1 MKKKITDH
9 ISGKYL
15 SLGLMLFIVG
25 AALIVLYMTMNRYE
39 SFTGMLNKGLT
50 IISPFIYGIV
60 IAYLLNPIFD
70 FFTKNIYRWLK
81 GKVRVRNL
89 PDASLTL
96 SKAISTVITLT
107 LFILFITAFGFLVVP
122 QIVDSLTSLAEIL
135 PARVAEI
142 IAFIQN
148 AEAGN
153 SSPLLGSAVEWLQ
166 NSTDNIISWINN
178 TVLPRIGNYMS
189 QIYEGVWGT
198 VKTLM
203 NILIGVITSVY
214 LMNGRAHFEAAIKKT
229 IRALFDEERAEG
241 VLGFV
246 AFSNKAFGGFI
257 SGKIIDSIIIG
268 FICAALMTLLNL
280 PYVVLVSVIIGVTNI
295 IPFFG
300 PFIGA
305 VPGALIIAA
314 ADPMKMLVFLVMI
327 FALQQFDG
335 YVLGPK
341 ILGDSTGLSSFW
353 VMFSIIIGGGM
364 FGFLGMVFAVPT
376 FAVIYYYFR
385 KHVETSL
392 AEKGLP
398 TATSAY
404 ETKETGTK
412 RKKRKASE
420 MDKQKT
426 GEEDR
431 QRVGEVDK
439 RMTSG
444 EDK

>member
-9 ISGKYL
+9 FNGRYV
-15 SLGLMLFIVG
+15 SLGVTLFIVG
-25 AALIVLYMTMNRYE
+25 AALIILYMTMNRYE

-70 FFTKNIYRWLK
+70 FFTRNIYKLLN
-81 GKVRVRNL
+81 GKIKFRKF
-89 PDASLTL
+89 PDASLTV
-96 SKAISTVITLT
+96 SKAISTILTLT
-107 LFILFITAFGFLVVP
+107 LFILFIISFGFLVIP
-122 QIVDSLTSLAEIL
+122 QIVASLTSLAEIL
-135 PARVAEI
+135 PERVAGI
-142 IAFIQN
+142 IESIQS

-153 SSPLLGSAVEWLQ
+153 GSPIIGSAVEWLQ
-166 NSTDNIISWINN
+166 NSTDNITSWINN

-198 VKTLM
+198 VKTVM
-203 NILIGVITSVY
+203 NILIGIITSVY
-214 LMNGRAHFEAAIKKT
+214 LMNERKHFEAGLRKT
-229 IRALFDEERAEG
+229 VRALVSEEHADE
-241 VLGFV
+241 VLGFF

-268 FICAALMTLLNL
+268 FICAALMTILNL
-280 PYVVLVSVIIGVTNI
+280 PYVVLVSVIIGITNI

-305 VPGALIIAA
+305 VPGALIIGAV
-314 ADPMKMLVFLVMI
+314 DPMKMLVFLVMI

-353 VMFSIIIGGGM
+353 VMFAIIIGGGL

-376 FAVIYYYFR
+376 FAVIYYYFK
-385 KHVETSL
+385 KHVETNL
-392 AEKGLP
+392 VLKGLP
-398 TATSAY
+398 KETSAY
-404 ETKETGTK
+404 E
-412 RKKRKASE
+412 RKDE
-420 MDKQKT
+420 
-426 GEEDR
+426 GVEDDQDR
-431 QRVGEVDK
+431 
-439 RMTSG
+439 
-444 EDK
+444 